1 MKILYF
7 AWLKDKTGISQEN
20 IQNKDIKDINSL
32 LKLLSKKYPELKKF
46 INDKNIIRIAVNMKY
61 VTKNIKINDKDEIA
75 IFPPVSGG

>member
-7 AWLKDKTGISQEN
+7 AWLKDKTGISQEY
-20 IQNKDIKDINSL
+20 IKSRDVKDINSL

>member
-20 IQNKDIKDINSL
+20 IQNKDIKDINLL

-46 INDKNIIRIAVNMKY
+46 INNKNIIRIAVNMKY

>member
-20 IQNKDIKDINSL
+20 IENKDIKDINSL

>member
-20 IQNKDIKDINSL
+20 IKNKDIKDINSL

>member
-46 INDKNIIRIAVNMKY
+46 INNKNIIRIAVNMKY